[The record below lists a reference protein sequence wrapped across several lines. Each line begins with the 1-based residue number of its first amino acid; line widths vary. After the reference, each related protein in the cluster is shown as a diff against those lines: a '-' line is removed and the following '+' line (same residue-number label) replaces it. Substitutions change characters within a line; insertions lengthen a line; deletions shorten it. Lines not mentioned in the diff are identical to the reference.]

1 MSKEMEVLHV
11 SEEERMDD
19 NFKPPS
25 RFYIVNAMG
34 EGVYFKTHSR
44 SKAREKADELYGAG
58 KYSLRVEI
66 KAAIR

>member
-19 NFKPPS
+19 DFKPPS

-34 EGVYFKTHSR
+34 EGVYFKTHTR
-44 SKAREKADELYGAG
+44 SKAQEKSDDIYGKG
-58 KYSLRVEI
+58 KYTIRVEI
-66 KAAIR
+66 HAAVR

>member
-1 MSKEMEVLHV
+1 MTKEMEVV
-11 SEEERMDD
+11 YTSEEERMDD

-44 SKAREKADELYGAG
+44 AKAQDKADEIYGAG
-58 KYSLRVEI
+58 KYAVRVEI
-66 KAAIR
+66 KATIR